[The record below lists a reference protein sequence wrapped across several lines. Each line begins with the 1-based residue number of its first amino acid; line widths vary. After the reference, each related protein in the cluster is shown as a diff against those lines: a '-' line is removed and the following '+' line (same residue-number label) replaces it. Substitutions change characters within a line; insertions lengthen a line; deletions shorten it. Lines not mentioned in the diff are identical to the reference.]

1 MRAPYSRTFQKRGK
15 YNADTDDQVKP
26 CRNRDITM
34 NPRLF
39 NRYGPVALVTGASD
53 GIGRAFAEDLAKAG
67 FELVLVARRRDLLD
81 QLAAK
86 LHNETGAKV
95 TVVAQDLSIAGAIEG
110 LAGAIDLSRV
120 GLVVAAAGFGTSG
133 PFLSGDIANELDMVD
148 LNCRSVADLVHHCGN
163 AMVAER
169 RGGIILLGSLVA
181 LQGVPRF
188 ANYAATKA
196 YVQSLG
202 EGLYHELK
210 PQGVDVLV
218 VAPGP
223 VGSGFAAR
231 AGMIMGG
238 TDTPEMVARDGLRA
252 IGRKGT
258 VRPGRLGKLLELIL
272 SPLPRRARTMILKQS
287 IAGMTKHRA
296 D

>member
-1 MRAPYSRTFQKRGK
+1 MSTPLLT
-15 YNADTDDQVKP
+15 
-26 CRNRDITM
+26 
-34 NPRLF
+34 
-39 NRYGPVALVTGASD
+39 RYGPVALVTGASE

-67 FELVLVARRRDLLD
+67 FELILVARRRELLD

-86 LHNETGAKV
+86 LSNETGAKV
-95 TVVAQDLSIAGAIEG
+95 TVVAQDLAK
-110 LAGAIDLSRV
+110 AGAIDRISDSINLSRV

-133 PFLSGDIANELDMVD
+133 PFLSGDLANELDMID

-210 PQGVDVLV
+210 PHNVDVLV

-238 TDTPEMVARDGLRA
+238 TDTPEMVSRDALRA

-258 VRPGRLGKLLELIL
+258 VRPGRLGKLLEFAL

-287 IAGMTKHRA
+287 IAGMTKHSA

>member
-1 MRAPYSRTFQKRGK
+1 
-15 YNADTDDQVKP
+15 
-26 CRNRDITM
+26 
-34 NPRLF
+34 
-39 NRYGPVALVTGASD
+39 
-53 GIGRAFAEDLAKAG
+53 
-67 FELVLVARRRDLLD
+67 
-81 QLAAK
+81 
-86 LHNETGAKV
+86 
-95 TVVAQDLSIAGAIEG
+95 
-110 LAGAIDLSRV
+110 
-120 GLVVAAAGFGTSG
+120 
-133 PFLSGDIANELDMVD
+133 MVD
-148 LNCRSVADLVHHCGN
+148 LNCRSVADLVYHCGN